1 LKTLYTGLAPLYSRL
16 APLVSSAARLLGIS
30 RLNLTNGERVLD
42 VGCGTGRALMQLA
55 ASTPEGWTEGI
66 DATPAMVDRA
76 RARLASLPH
85 DRFRIRRGRAQDLPY
100 PDNAFD
106 AVFSSYVVDVLP
118 RPAMNTALDEMRRV
132 VRPEGRL
139 VLVVLIP
146 PVRLPGRLW
155 STLAR
160 WAPLLLGGGR
170 PIRPRPLL
178 RQAGF
183 SLNHADA
190 QTQMG
195 LRSGILQASPR

>member
-1 LKTLYTGLAPLYSRL
+1 VN
-16 APLVSSAARLLGIS
+16 VS
-30 RLNLTNGERVLD
+30 NGERVLD
-42 VGCGTGRALMQLA
+42 VGCGTGRALVQLA
-55 ASTPEGWTEGI
+55 ASTPEGWTDGL
-66 DATPAMVDRA
+66 DATPAMVVRA

-85 DRFRIRRGRAQDLPY
+85 DRFRIRRGRAQNLPY
-100 PDNAFD
+100 PDDAFD

-118 RPAMNTALDEMRRV
+118 RPATTTALSEMRRV

-146 PVRLPGRLW
+146 PVRLSGRLW
-155 STLAR
+155 SLLAR

-183 SLNHADA
+183 SIEKTDA
-190 QTQMG
+190 RTQMG